1 MPLFLRIER
10 SQCCHYA
17 YAKGEVGKI
26 GMLEED
32 SSRAQ
37 VVGGHGKYTG
47 REDAFESK
55 VVVMQSLESIS
66 ALLVEL
72 QHLSS

>member
-1 MPLFLRIER
+1 MPFFLRIER

-17 YAKGEVGKI
+17 HAKGEVGKI

-37 VVGGHGKYTG
+37 VVDGHGKYTG
-47 REDAFESK
+47 REDVFESR
-55 VVVMQSLESIS
+55 VVVMQSLEGIS

-72 QHLSS
+72 QHPGS